1 MAKTL
6 RNVAMVLLS
15 IMSRALDIADADSKK
30 TSRERKNTRI
40 PPVPLERKE
49 RRRQAPPP

>member
-6 RNVAMVLLS
+6 RNVAMVPLS
-15 IMSRALDIADADSKK
+15 RKRRALEIAEADTKK
-30 TSRERKNTRI
+30 PSRQRKNVRT

-49 RRRQAPPP
+49 RRRQATPP